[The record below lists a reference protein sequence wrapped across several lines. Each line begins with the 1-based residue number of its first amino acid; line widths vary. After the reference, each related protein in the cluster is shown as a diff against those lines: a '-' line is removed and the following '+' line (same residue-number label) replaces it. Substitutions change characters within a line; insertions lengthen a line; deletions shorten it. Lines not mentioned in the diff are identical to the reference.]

1 MPEVPPNVATL
12 LDWGVA
18 AVALP
23 GEAESGDLH
32 LVRPTAGGVLVAVV
46 DGLGHGAEAATAAR
60 LAVAALAPQP
70 HEAPL
75 PLVQRCHEALKGT
88 RGVVMSLALI
98 RRADP
103 SLTWLGVGNVEGIL
117 VRADGGGETT
127 RARRSLITRG
137 GIVGSELPRLHPEV
151 LPLATGDT
159 LVFATDGIREGFAQE
174 LPADAT
180 PQQQADHI
188 LARHRKGT
196 DDALVLVARYRG
208 HSRTG
213 R

>member
-1 MPEVPPNVATL
+1 MREAPTEAATL
-12 LDWGVA
+12 IDWGVA

-32 LVRPTAGGVLVAVV
+32 LVRPVAGGVLVAVV

-60 LAVAALAPQP
+60 LAVAALAPNA
-70 HEAPL
+70 HESPL
-75 PLVQRCHEALKGT
+75 SLFERAHQALKGT
-88 RGVVMSLALI
+88 RGVVMSLACF
-98 RRADP
+98 RHADP
-103 SLTWLGVGNVEGIL
+103 SLTWLGVGNVEGLL
-117 VRADGGGETT
+117 VHAVDASRAA
-127 RARRSLITRG
+127 RARKSLVARG
-137 GIVGSELPRLHPEV
+137 GIVGSVLPRLRPEV
-151 LPLATGDT
+151 LPLTAGDT
-159 LVFATDGIREGFAQE
+159 LIFATDGIREGFVDG